1 MKMFDLSLYLVTDRM
16 TAGKDWLFSVVEE
29 CLKKGVTALQLREK
43 NSLAY
48 DFYMTALKMRKLCD
62 KYNIPL
68 IINDR
73 ADIAVAVSADGV
85 HVGQSDLSLRE
96 VQKITRGRIKTGL
109 SVRTVEEAVRGETE
123 GADYLGVGAVY
134 QTATKKDAEL
144 VSLETM
150 KKIKKSVS
158 VPVVAI
164 GGINIGNIEEIFRY
178 GADGAAVVSAV
189 LGSRNPGEETEK
201 LIKII
206 RKVKSGS

>member
-16 TAGKDWLFSVVEE
+16 TAGKDRLFSVVEE

-134 QTATKKDAEL
+134 QTSTKKDAEL